1 MVRSRERTR
10 GGARVGVDGFD
21 QRRPVRVRDAL
32 PVQVQFSAQPFA
44 DGNDLRTFIRRVRA
58 DPTLVNLDVV
68 VAWAKR
74 SGLSRLHS
82 NLAAIRPRS
91 GLTRLI
97 VGIDEGG
104 ATRQGLELARHLFDQ
119 VYVFHDRSGR
129 TFHPK
134 VYLASGAT
142 RARLLVGS
150 HNATA
155 GGVYFNY
162 EAGLDCILDLP
173 ADTVLLASVQDYI
186 DRLLADTGLC
196 KELSDAV
203 LAELIANPRY
213 KVGDEDARRKPSGAG
228 SPEELDAEVDTDEV
242 PGPAGAPPSLFG
254 ASAEPK
260 KPDPGVSATAAT
272 APAKKPP
279 AKKAA
284 PTKAPA
290 KEAPAKKAVPT
301 PGPGPTVAVQKR
313 WFKQLSNS
321 DAQHPPR
328 VNSKVTGALRL
339 NQADHPIDWRTYF
352 RRDFFAGL
360 NWHSEQSRNRR
371 PIEYVMVPLHVTVN
385 GQDLGDHVCRV
396 DHAPH
401 REQGQS
407 NVPTDLK
414 WGPLMPAMRAND
426 YTGEFVILER
436 LSDGSYRLEIA
447 PADPGP
453 GAFLP

>member
-1 MVRSRERTR
+1 M
-10 GGARVGVDGFD
+10 
-21 QRRPVRVRDAL
+21 
-32 PVQVQFSAQPFA
+32 QVQFSVQPFA
-44 DGNDLRTFIRRVRA
+44 DGDDLRSFIGHVRA
-58 DPTLVNLDVV
+58 DPGLVDLDVV

-74 SGLSRLHS
+74 SGLSRLYS
-82 NLAAIRPRS
+82 DLAALRPRS

-104 ATRQGLELARHLFDQ
+104 ATRQGLELARHLFDR

-134 VYLASGAT
+134 VYLASGPT

-162 EAGLDCILDLP
+162 EAGLDCELDLP
-173 ADTVLLASVQDYI
+173 ADVALLESVQAYVN
-186 DRLLADTGLC
+186 RLLADTGLC
-196 KELSDAV
+196 KEVSDSV
-203 LAELIANPRY
+203 LGELVANPRY

-228 SPEELDAEVDTDEV
+228 SPEELDAEVDIDEV
-242 PGPAGAPPSLFG
+242 PGPAGAPPSIFE
-254 ASAEPK
+254 ASAESK
-260 KPDPGVSATAAT
+260 KPDPGVSAPAAN
-272 APAKKPP
+272 AAAKKAA

-290 KEAPAKKAVPT
+290 KKAPAKKAAPT
-301 PGPGPTVAVQKR
+301 PGATAAASVKKR

-328 VNSKVTGALRL
+328 PNSKVTGALRL

-352 RRDFFAGL
+352 RRDFFDGL
-360 NWHSEQSRNRR
+360 NWHSEQSRNQK
-371 PIEYVMVPLHVTVN
+371 PIEYVMVPFHVMVN
-385 GQDLGDHVCRV
+385 GQDLGDYVLRV
-396 DHAPH
+396 DHAAH
-401 REQGQS
+401 REHGQS

-414 WGPLMPAMRAND
+414 WGTLMSAMRAND
-426 YTGEFVILER
+426 YTGEYVILER
-436 LSDGSYRLEIA
+436 LSNSTYRLEIS
-447 PADPGP
+447 PSDPGP

>member
-1 MVRSRERTR
+1 M
-10 GGARVGVDGFD
+10 
-21 QRRPVRVRDAL
+21 
-32 PVQVQFSAQPFA
+32 VQVQFSVQPFA
-44 DGNDLRTFIRRVRA
+44 DGNDLRTFIGHVWA

-74 SGLSRLHS
+74 SGLSRLGS
-82 NLAAIRPRS
+82 DLAAIRPRS

-104 ATRQGLELARHLFDQ
+104 ATRQGLELARHLFDR

-134 VYLASGAT
+134 VYLASGTT

-162 EAGLDCILDLP
+162 EAGLDCELDLP
-173 ADTVLLASVQDYI
+173 ADAVLLASVQEYV

-196 KELSDAV
+196 KEVSDSV
-203 LAELIANPRY
+203 LAELVANPRY
-213 KVGDEDARRKPSGAG
+213 KVGNEDARRKPSGAG

-242 PGPAGAPPSLFG
+242 PGPAGAPPSIFG

-260 KPDPGVSATAAT
+260 KPDPGVSALAAKAAAKKAAAT
-272 APAKKPP
+272 KAP

-284 PTKAPA
+284 PTLGAAPA
-290 KEAPAKKAVPT
+290 AS
-301 PGPGPTVAVQKR
+301 VQKR
-313 WFKQLSNS
+313 WFKQLSSS

-328 VNSKVTGALRL
+328 ANSTVTGALRL

-352 RRDFFAGL
+352 RRKFFDGL
-360 NWHSEQSRNRR
+360 NWHSEQSRNQR

-426 YTGEFVILER
+426 YTGEYVVLER
-436 LSDGSYRLEIA
+436 LSDGTYRLEIL
-447 PADPGP
+447 PNDPGP